1 MSVSQV
7 RKELR
12 AVLDRVKQGDE
23 VVLTQNGQ
31 AVAVLVQPER
41 LRARRA
47 NRSWDAAAERLD
59 RLRDARARRAGR
71 GAGLAPGRAEELA
84 DEVRRARD
92 ER

>member
-1 MSVSQV
+1 VSVSEV
-7 RKELR
+7 RSQLR

-31 AVAVLVQPER
+31 AVAVLVHPAR

-47 NRSWDAAAERLD
+47 GRSWDAATERLD
-59 RLRDARARRAGR
+59 RMRDARRRRPGR